1 MSKLFDAKPV
11 WRVACAVALLGGL
24 AACHTIGGAGR
35 DVSAVG
41 NSVSSGANAAKP

>member
-1 MSKLFDAKPV
+1 MSKMSNAKPV

-24 AACHTIGGAGR
+24 AACHTVGGAGR

-41 NSVSSGANAAKP
+41 NSVSSGANAVNP